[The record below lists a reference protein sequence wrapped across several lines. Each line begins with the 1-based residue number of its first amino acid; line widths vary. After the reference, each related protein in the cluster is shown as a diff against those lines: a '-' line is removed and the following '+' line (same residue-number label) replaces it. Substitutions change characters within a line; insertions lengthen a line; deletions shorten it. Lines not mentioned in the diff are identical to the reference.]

1 MTSRDGAGY
10 FRGMSPPA
18 DRLRRA
24 LHAAGFPALAL
35 PALATLLGVGCASAA
50 SGTGES
56 YAAIQSTAAPA
67 ADARYVGVL
76 TVGEGRLLLMG
87 SDTDSVL
94 VHYAVNARSRED
106 RFASPVEI
114 IEKGDTLLVTI
125 HPLPDASLDL
135 QVEMPEHVTLAL
147 RDQARDVTV
156 RNIDNRVEVALHSGG
171 SLELDD
177 IEGPL
182 TILDGGGP
190 IRVHD
195 VRGPI
200 DIRDEGGPIT
210 IHEVANGLSID
221 SQVGD
226 ITLESVRGNV
236 RLSMGAGNL
245 TVREVTGKLS
255 YRKTG
260 AGKVTI
266 QDVAGGVEKL

>member
-1 MTSRDGAGY
+1 
-10 FRGMSPPA
+10 MSPA
-18 DRLRRA
+18 AGRLR
-24 LHAAGFPALAL
+24 LTLPAAGFSALTLSALA
-35 PALATLLGVGCASAA
+35 ALWAAGCASAS
-50 SGTGES
+50 SGKGES
-56 YAAIQSTAAPA
+56 FAAILSTAAPA
-67 ADARYVGVL
+67 VNARHVGVL
-76 TVGEGRLLLMG
+76 TVGKGRLLLTG

-94 VHYAVNARSRED
+94 VHYAVKARSRND
-106 RFASPVEI
+106 LFASPVQI

-125 HPLPDASLDL
+125 EPLPDASLDL

-147 RDQARDVTV
+147 RDEARDVTV
-156 RNIDNRVEVALHSGG
+156 RNIENRVEVALHSGG
-171 SLELDD
+171 ALELDD

-195 VRGPI
+195 VHGPI

-210 IHEVANGLSID
+210 IQEVANGVSID
-221 SQVGD
+221 SKIGD
-226 ITLESVRGNV
+226 ITLEKVRGDV

-245 TVREVTGKLS
+245 TVRGVTGKLS

-260 AGKVTI
+260 AGKVTV

>member
-1 MTSRDGAGY
+1 VTSRDGAGY
-10 FRGMSPPA
+10 LRGMRPPA
-18 DRLRRA
+18 DRPRRA
-24 LHAAGFPALAL
+24 FPAGFPTLALSALA
-35 PALATLLGVGCASAA
+35 ALLGAGCASAA

-56 YAAIQSTAAPA
+56 FAAIQSTAAPA
-67 ADARYVGVL
+67 ASARYVGVL
-76 TVGEGRLLLMG
+76 TVGEGRLQLTG

-94 VHYAVNARSRED
+94 VHYAVNARSRND
-106 RFASPVEI
+106 LFASPVQI

-125 HPLPDASLDL
+125 EPLPNASLDL

-156 RNIDNRVEVALHSGG
+156 RGIDSRVEVALHSGG
-171 SLELDD
+171 SLEFDD

-210 IHEVANGLSID
+210 IHKVANGVSID
-221 SQVGD
+221 SKIGD
-226 ITLESVRGNV
+226 ITLESVRGDV

-245 TVREVTGKLS
+245 TVHGVTGKLS
-255 YRKTG
+255 YRKAG

-266 QDVAGGVEKL
+266 EDVTGGVEKL